1 MAGTFQEEYDALSAR
16 IGVAYD
22 VAQAK
27 GAAAPMP
34 AVRDTYGLSSYIQS
48 IPTWHASDYI

>member
-22 VAQAK
+22 VAQAM
-27 GAAAPMP
+27 GAEGQMP
-34 AVRDTYGLSSYIQS
+34 
-48 IPTWHASDYI
+48 